1 MRQACSKA
9 LLNLSCGDS
18 HTVTA
23 LVQAE
28 GAVLL
33 VIYLAA
39 NHSVALQPTFTATAF
54 SSTGGGS
61 AAASKAAAA
70 AKAKE
75 EANNSAQLRVTQRR
89 CAATLCNLARCESN
103 ISVLVSSGAIPAI
116 IELLKTGDTHAVK
129 YCCAALCLIAQD
141 IRNCLLI
148 IDEGA
153 VVHMIAHATTSDSD
167 TKQSCCAV
175 LSALSSQQDC
185 RAQLVTCGA
194 LPALIELA
202 AIDDLDTRL
211 RCVIAFAN
219 LSCEVTVQAEM
230 VQAGVAQVL
239 SALSNSYKEESQLY
253 CARALCNLAC
263 HHGSEQT
270 LVQQGAVGAI
280 MMISMVRAVTAETK
294 QVCAKAL
301 LNMLTP
307 ETMPALLEQGLV
319 SAALHLSKLSDE
331 VSMKTCA
338 TIFLLLSTTALGR
351 THMVQRPAA
360 LTAAF
365 ELMRSCDQSTKALVG
380 AAVTNLVCSEDSRD
394 VTVMKADAITALLQL
409 ARLGVPR
416 IETAV
421 AETFYTMVSS
431 ELCRRELVSTVPL
444 STTSLLAAAATDT
457 GDFSTK
463 QAALPT
469 IVYLARSLNVSARW
483 PCTHALCTLAW
494 HKDSRP
500 ALTAIDA
507 AKALVSIVN
516 DVVSADTAATA
527 TEGAQQ
533 PDVEVCVRAMYYLCL
548 DSAYIPTVV
557 GSGCVQAMSDV
568 LRVTPTVAVASV
580 IVAALRRIYDYYCA
594 NRNNSNSD
602 VLSATSECSA
612 KLLID
617 AIGILVAA
625 GTAIPAAD
633 VNSSKAYTAAVYNSA
648 AVMYRM
654 SLLNSTTAAVST
666 IQQMITAGAIQA
678 LLQLAELST
687 ATTSTSNNSVDEVIA
702 ATLCLVCAYAVNSS
716 DANSD
721 GAMQGPIMSGGASKL
736 IVKLLSK
743 SITTAITAPAATTT
757 TGSHTKQ
764 TNAHSKVQ
772 ADTSP
777 LLLREGINMNVI
789 NAVHSL
795 SQGKPSCREALSIDT
810 ALMDIL
816 NTITKDKTSAK
827 SSSNSDQQHTLLLT
841 LRKPA
846 VDALNN
852 LATTTYST
860 AGIEEGSVSAL
871 IARSL
876 VSKGSSTNS
885 NTASAVTS
893 AVTATAVT
901 VTPHVLPQLQA
912 MDVSLYAPPV
922 VITNKTVTTTPATA
936 TAATG
941 VQSVAITSM
950 SAVPNSKLHTEG
962 GGSLPTLSQFSAI
975 AGINTTSSGNSGSSD
990 GSSSGGTTIDEC
1002 ASANMTTTELMSK
1015 EMVLAADAHD
1025 LVKMQLSATL
1035 LDQTDETEI
1044 QAIIAR
1050 HYSAAAAAASNSSQ
1064 SRRQSYSV
1072 SLLTSASADKLS
1084 NIDTSSGTTVT
1095 KRRGSITNSLSSHGL
1110 RSPGSSN
1117 SLISNSS
1124 KSKNNSTLQK
1134 SYTLS
1139 SSAAFGQSGKS
1150 ASPAATPSHAA
1161 AAAASSG
1168 SSGNNSNNN
1177 STNSGMKSVASQSKL
1192 IKGKSRANVNNN
1204 HGVTTNGSV
1213 SATATSAFQTE
1224 AASLQLYT

>member
-1 MRQACSKA
+1 
-9 LLNLSCGDS
+9 
-18 HTVTA
+18 
-23 LVQAE
+23 
-28 GAVLL
+28 
-33 VIYLAA
+33 
-39 NHSVALQPTFTATAF
+39 
-54 SSTGGGS
+54 
-61 AAASKAAAA
+61 
-70 AKAKE
+70 
-75 EANNSAQLRVTQRR
+75 
-89 CAATLCNLARCESN
+89 
-103 ISVLVSSGAIPAI
+103 
-116 IELLKTGDTHAVK
+116 
-129 YCCAALCLIAQD
+129 
-141 IRNCLLI
+141 
-148 IDEGA
+148 
-153 VVHMIAHATTSDSD
+153 MIAHATTSDSD

-351 THMVQRPAA
+351 KHMVQRPAA

-394 VTVMKADAITALLQL
+394 VTVLKADAITALLQL
-409 ARLGVPR
+409 ARLGVSR

-421 AETFYTMVSS
+421 AETFDTMVSS

-444 STTSLLAAAATDT
+444 STTSLLATAATET
-457 GDFSTK
+457 GDASTK

-469 IVYLARSLNVSARW
+469 LVYLARSLNSSARW

-516 DVVSADTAATA
+516 DVVNADTSSSSATV
-527 TEGAQQ
+527 TDGAQQ

-548 DSAYIPTVV
+548 DSAYIPTVIN
-557 GSGCVQAMSDV
+557 SGCVQAMSDV

-580 IVAALRRIYDYYCA
+580 VVAALRCIYEYYYT
-594 NRNNSNSD
+594 NSNSINSD
-602 VLSATSECSA
+602 ALSAASECTA

-633 VNSSKAYTAAVYNSA
+633 VDSGKAYTAAVYNSA
-648 AVMYRM
+648 VVMYRM
-654 SLLNSTTAAVST
+654 SLLNSTTAAVSN
-666 IQQMITAGAIQA
+666 IQQLVTAGSIQA
-678 LLQLAELST
+678 LLQLAELGT
-687 ATTSTSNNSVDEVIA
+687 ATTSTSYNNSLDEVIA
-702 ATLCLVCAYAVNSS
+702 ATLCIVCAYAVNSG

-721 GAMQGPIMSGGASKL
+721 GAMQGPITSGGASKL

-743 SITTAITAPAATTT
+743 SITKAITTPATATT

-764 TNAHSKVQ
+764 TNGHSKVQ
-772 ADTSP
+772 AGTSP

-795 SQGKPSCREALSIDT
+795 SQGKPSCREALSTDT

-816 NTITKDKTSAK
+816 NTITKDKTSVK
-827 SSSNSDQQHTLLLT
+827 SSSSNDQQHTLLLK

-885 NTASAVTS
+885 NTASTAVTS
-893 AVTATAVT
+893 AVTVAAVT
-901 VTPHVLPQLQA
+901 TTPHVLPQLQA

-922 VITNKTVTTTPATA
+922 ATTTSKAITTSVTA
-936 TAATG
+936 IAAIG

-975 AGINTTSSGNSGSSD
+975 AGINTTSSGNSGSSA
-990 GSSSGGTTIDEC
+990 GSSSEGTTIDEC

-1025 LVKMQLSATL
+1025 LIKMQLSATL

-1084 NIDTSSGTTVT
+1084 SIDTSSGTAVT
-1095 KRRGSITNSLSSHGL
+1095 KRRGSITNSMSSSHGL
-1110 RSPGSSN
+1110 RSPGSTN

-1124 KSKNNSTLQK
+1124 KSKNNRTLQK

-1168 SSGNNSNNN
+1168 SSANNNNNN

-1192 IKGKSRANVNNN
+1192 VKGKSRANVDNN
-1204 HGVTTNGSV
+1204 HGVTTDGSS
-1213 SATATSAFQTE
+1213 SAAATTAFQSE

>member
-1 MRQACSKA
+1 
-9 LLNLSCGDS
+9 
-18 HTVTA
+18 
-23 LVQAE
+23 
-28 GAVLL
+28 
-33 VIYLAA
+33 
-39 NHSVALQPTFTATAF
+39 
-54 SSTGGGS
+54 
-61 AAASKAAAA
+61 
-70 AKAKE
+70 
-75 EANNSAQLRVTQRR
+75 
-89 CAATLCNLARCESN
+89 
-103 ISVLVSSGAIPAI
+103 
-116 IELLKTGDTHAVK
+116 
-129 YCCAALCLIAQD
+129 
-141 IRNCLLI
+141 
-148 IDEGA
+148 
-153 VVHMIAHATTSDSD
+153 
-167 TKQSCCAV
+167 
-175 LSALSSQQDC
+175 
-185 RAQLVTCGA
+185 
-194 LPALIELA
+194 
-202 AIDDLDTRL
+202 
-211 RCVIAFAN
+211 
-219 LSCEVTVQAEM
+219 
-230 VQAGVAQVL
+230 
-239 SALSNSYKEESQLY
+239 
-253 CARALCNLAC
+253 
-263 HHGSEQT
+263 
-270 LVQQGAVGAI
+270 
-280 MMISMVRAVTAETK
+280 MVRAVTAETK

-331 VSMKTCA
+331 ASMKTCA

-351 THMVQRPAA
+351 KHMVQRPAA

-394 VTVMKADAITALLQL
+394 ATVMKADAITALLQL

-431 ELCRRELVSTVPL
+431 ELCRRELVSAVPL
-444 STTSLLAAAATDT
+444 STTSLLATAATET
-457 GDFSTK
+457 GDASTK

-469 IVYLARSLNVSARW
+469 IVYLARSLNSSARW

-527 TEGAQQ
+527 FEGAQQ

-557 GSGCVQAMSDV
+557 DSGCVQAMSDV

-580 IVAALRRIYDYYCA
+580 VVAALRCIYEYYYT
-594 NRNNSNSD
+594 NSNSINSD
-602 VLSATSECSA
+602 ALSAASECTA

-625 GTAIPAAD
+625 GTAILAAD

-648 AVMYRM
+648 VVMYRM
-654 SLLNSTTAAVST
+654 SLLNSTTAAVSN
-666 IQQMITAGAIQA
+666 IQQLVTAGAIQA

-687 ATTSTSNNSVDEVIA
+687 ATTITSNNNSLDGVIA

-743 SITTAITAPAATTT
+743 SITKAITAPAATTT
-757 TGSHTKQ
+757 TVSYTKQ

-789 NAVHSL
+789 TAVHSL
-795 SQGKPSCREALSIDT
+795 SQGKPSCREALSTDT

-827 SSSNSDQQHTLLLT
+827 SSSSNDQQHTLLLT

-885 NTASAVTS
+885 NTASTAVTS
-893 AVTATAVT
+893 TVTAATAVT

-922 VITNKTVTTTPATA
+922 ATTTSKAITTPATA

-990 GSSSGGTTIDEC
+990 GSSEGTSTDEC
-1002 ASANMTTTELMSK
+1002 TSANMTTELMAK
-1015 EMVLAADAHD
+1015 EVVLAADAHD

-1064 SRRQSYSV
+1064 SRRQSYNV

-1084 NIDTSSGTTVT
+1084 SIDTSSGTTVT
-1095 KRRGSITNSLSSHGL
+1095 KRRGSITNSMSSSHGL
-1110 RSPGSSN
+1110 RSPGSTN

-1134 SYTLS
+1134 SYTIT
-1139 SSAAFGQSGKS
+1139 SSAAFGQSGRS

-1161 AAAASSG
+1161 AAAAAAASSG
-1168 SSGNNSNNN
+1168 SSGSNSNNS

-1204 HGVTTNGSV
+1204 HCVTTNGS
-1213 SATATSAFQTE
+1213 SAAATTAFQSE

>member
-1 MRQACSKA
+1 MIVKGAVGVLVTLSSSSSDVLTLQHIASALLRLSNDHSSRARLLQEGAMVAVCNVATACHAVTTTSSNSHSSASSDATALRYITRVCATALNILARADTSTTSSSRPAPLQVGAVAQLLLKSNSRAEASRQACISAIVTLLHSTDAATITSTVLTLSTISAVAHNHAAILQQTGLISSLSAAIKLHPDNTHMRQACSKA
-9 LLNLSCGDS
+9 LLNLSCGDT

-89 CAATLCNLARCESN
+89 CAATLCNLSRCESN

-351 THMVQRPAA
+351 KHMVQRPAA

-394 VTVMKADAITALLQL
+394 VTVLKADAITALLQL
-409 ARLGVPR
+409 ARLGVSR

-421 AETFYTMVSS
+421 AETFDTMVSS

-444 STTSLLAAAATDT
+444 STTSLLATAATET
-457 GDFSTK
+457 GDASTK

-469 IVYLARSLNVSARW
+469 LVYLARSLNSSARW

-516 DVVSADTAATA
+516 DVVNADTSSSSATV
-527 TEGAQQ
+527 TDGAQQ
-533 PDVEVCVRAMYYLCL
+533 PDVE
-548 DSAYIPTVV
+548 
-557 GSGCVQAMSDV
+557 AMSDV

-580 IVAALRRIYDYYCA
+580 VVAALRCIYEYYYT
-594 NRNNSNSD
+594 NSNSINSD
-602 VLSATSECSA
+602 ALSAASECTA

-633 VNSSKAYTAAVYNSA
+633 VDSGKAYTAAVYNSA
-648 AVMYRM
+648 VVMYRM
-654 SLLNSTTAAVST
+654 SLLNSTTAAVSN
-666 IQQMITAGAIQA
+666 IQQLVTAGSIQA
-678 LLQLAELST
+678 LLQLAELGT
-687 ATTSTSNNSVDEVIA
+687 ATTSTSYNNSLDEVIA
-702 ATLCLVCAYAVNSS
+702 ATLCIVCAYAVNSG

-721 GAMQGPIMSGGASKL
+721 GAMQGPITSGGASKL

-743 SITTAITAPAATTT
+743 SITKAITTPATATT

-764 TNAHSKVQ
+764 TNGHSKVQ
-772 ADTSP
+772 AGTSP

-795 SQGKPSCREALSIDT
+795 SQGKPSCREALSTDT

-816 NTITKDKTSAK
+816 NTITKDKTSVK
-827 SSSNSDQQHTLLLT
+827 SSSSNDQQHTLLLK

-860 AGIEEGSVSAL
+860 AGIEEGS
-871 IARSL
+871 
-876 VSKGSSTNS
+876 
-885 NTASAVTS
+885 
-893 AVTATAVT
+893 
-901 VTPHVLPQLQA
+901 
-912 MDVSLYAPPV
+912 
-922 VITNKTVTTTPATA
+922 
-936 TAATG
+936 
-941 VQSVAITSM
+941 
-950 SAVPNSKLHTEG
+950 
-962 GGSLPTLSQFSAI
+962 
-975 AGINTTSSGNSGSSD
+975 
-990 GSSSGGTTIDEC
+990 
-1002 ASANMTTTELMSK
+1002 
-1015 EMVLAADAHD
+1015 
-1025 LVKMQLSATL
+1025 
-1035 LDQTDETEI
+1035 
-1044 QAIIAR
+1044 
-1050 HYSAAAAAASNSSQ
+1050 
-1064 SRRQSYSV
+1064 
-1072 SLLTSASADKLS
+1072 
-1084 NIDTSSGTTVT
+1084 
-1095 KRRGSITNSLSSHGL
+1095 
-1110 RSPGSSN
+1110 
-1117 SLISNSS
+1117 
-1124 KSKNNSTLQK
+1124 
-1134 SYTLS
+1134 
-1139 SSAAFGQSGKS
+1139 
-1150 ASPAATPSHAA
+1150 
-1161 AAAASSG
+1161 
-1168 SSGNNSNNN
+1168 
-1177 STNSGMKSVASQSKL
+1177 
-1192 IKGKSRANVNNN
+1192 
-1204 HGVTTNGSV
+1204 
-1213 SATATSAFQTE
+1213 
-1224 AASLQLYT
+1224 